1 MQGGVIKD
9 MTPLLYRWALE
20 ATGTIFLNTRLV
32 VATVIIFLDTRLVM
46 ATVIIFLDTR
56 LVVLTVIILLL
67 WMTLKC
73 FQMTWT
79 QMNGYYSWLFYP

>member
-32 VATVIIFLDTRLVM
+32 VATVIIFLDTRLV
-46 ATVIIFLDTR
+46 
-56 LVVLTVIILLL
+56 VLTVIILLL

-79 QMNGYYSWLFYP
+79 QMNGYFSWLFYP

>member
-32 VATVIIFLDTRLVM
+32 VATVIIFLDTRLV
-46 ATVIIFLDTR
+46 
-56 LVVLTVIILLL
+56 VLTVIILLL
-67 WMTLKC
+67 WMNLKC

-79 QMNGYYSWLFYP
+79 QMNGYFSWLFYP

>member
-32 VATVIIFLDTRLVM
+32 VATVIIFLDTRLV
-46 ATVIIFLDTR
+46 
-56 LVVLTVIILLL
+56 VLTVIILLL
-67 WMTLKC
+67 WMTFKC

-79 QMNGYYSWLFYP
+79 QMNGYFSWLFYP

>member
-32 VATVIIFLDTRLVM
+32 V

>member
-32 VATVIIFLDTRLVM
+32 VATVIIFLDTS
-46 ATVIIFLDTR
+46 